1 MSSIIYKNEEMQNI
15 PYILI
20 ILSCKKYI
28 YKATQQKNTWIPH
41 IPKELVYYHVIG
53 DINIKEDFLFDNEKH
68 ILYVKT
74 QDDYISLP
82 KKVIYAYEAI
92 HKTFNYKY
100 IFKTDDDQTLLYNDF
115 FHQLINNLENNKN
128 PSHYGGNIVKTHTHI
143 SRYYLIHPELPRN
156 ILMKKCTYCNGR
168 FYFLSNTAIEYLISQ
183 KENIKKEYFEDYS
196 IGLYLADYL
205 KQNIMNINSSLFFK
219 DHMMV

>member
-1 MSSIIYKNEEMQNI
+1 MSSIVYNKEMQNI

-20 ILSCKKYI
+20 ILNCKKYI
-28 YKATQQKNTWIPH
+28 EKAIQQKNTWIPH

-53 DINIKEDFLFDNEKH
+53 DINIKEDFSFDNENH

-82 KKVIYAYEAI
+82 KKVIYAYEAV

-100 IFKTDDDQTLLYNDF
+100 IFKTDDDQTLLYNNF
-115 FHQLINNLENNKN
+115 FPQLINNLENNKN
-128 PSHYGGNIVKTHTHI
+128 PSHYGGKILNIQEHI
-143 SRYYLIHPELPRN
+143 SKYYLIHSELPQN

-168 FYFLSNTAIEYLISQ
+168 FYFLSNTAVEYLISQ

-196 IGLYLADYL
+196 IGINLADNF
-205 KQNIMNINSSLFFK
+205 KKNIMYIESSIFFK
-219 DHMMV
+219 DYIKV

>member
-1 MSSIIYKNEEMQNI
+1 MSSIVYNEEMQNI

-20 ILSCKKYI
+20 ILNCKKYI
-28 YKATQQKNTWIPH
+28 EKAIQQKNTWIPH

-53 DINIKEDFLFDNEKH
+53 DININEDFSFDNENR

-82 KKVIYAYEAI
+82 KKVIYAYEAV

-100 IFKTDDDQTLLYNDF
+100 IFKTDDDQTLLYNNF
-115 FHQLINNLENNKN
+115 FPQLINNLENNKN
-128 PSHYGGNIVKTHTHI
+128 PSHYGGKILNIQEHI
-143 SRYYLIHPELPRN
+143 SKYYLIHSELPQN

-168 FYFLSNTAIEYLISQ
+168 FYFLSNTAVEYLISQ

-196 IGLYLADYL
+196 IGINLADNF
-205 KQNIMNINSSLFFK
+205 KKNIMYIESSIFFK
-219 DHMMV
+219 DYIKV

>member
-1 MSSIIYKNEEMQNI
+1 MSSIVYNEEMQNI

-20 ILSCKKYI
+20 ILNCKKYI
-28 YKATQQKNTWIPH
+28 EKAIQQKNTWIPH

-53 DINIKEDFLFDNEKH
+53 DININEDFSFDNENR

-82 KKVIYAYEAI
+82 KKVIYAYEAV

-100 IFKTDDDQTLLYNDF
+100 IFKTDDDQTLLYNNF
-115 FHQLINNLENNKN
+115 FPQLINNLENNKN
-128 PSHYGGNIVKTHTHI
+128 PSHYGGKILNIQEHI
-143 SRYYLIHPELPRN
+143 SKYYLIHSELPQN

-168 FYFLSNTAIEYLISQ
+168 FYFLSNTAVEYLISQ

-196 IGLYLADYL
+196 IGINLADNL
-205 KQNIMNINSSLFFK
+205 KKNIMYIESSIFFK
-219 DHMMV
+219 DYIKV